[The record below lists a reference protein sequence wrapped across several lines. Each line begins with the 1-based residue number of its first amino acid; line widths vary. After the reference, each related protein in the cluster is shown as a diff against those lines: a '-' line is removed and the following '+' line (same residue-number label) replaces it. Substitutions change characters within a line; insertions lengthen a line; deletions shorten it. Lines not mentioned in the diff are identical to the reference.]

1 MKLPAIHFY
10 PGDWLR
16 DHVAGCS
23 LGAQGL
29 WLRMMILMH
38 DSERYGHLCLNG
50 SPIPPESLARRCGCD
65 SLAQYESLLAE
76 LESVSVPSRTNSGV
90 IYSRRMVRDDRKRKS
105 AVTYGR
111 QGGNPNLKKTL
122 NPPLKGLPEGDK
134 KMKESGKGE
143 PEGKQFP
150 DNLDTPEFIHAWKR
164 WERHRHEIKKRITP
178 SMQEASLK
186 KLSTYGP
193 SRGIQI
199 IDYTMEKGWQGLA
212 DENQVPRTKATN
224 LALRVAPAP
233 QETI

>member
-76 LESVSVPSRTNSGV
+76 LESATVPSRTNSGV
-90 IYSRRMVRDDRKRKS
+90 IYSRRMVRDDRKRKDG
-105 AVTYGR
+105 VTYGK
-111 QGGNPNLKKTL
+111 QGGNPKLKKTL
-122 NPPLKGLPEGDK
+122 NPPLKGKPEDESEDESSFSEFYKVYPRKEKPADAK
-134 KMKESGKGE
+134 K
-143 PEGKQFP
+143 
-150 DNLDTPEFIHAWKR
+150 AWKQVNGPKYLKDILSALE
-164 WERHRHEIKKRITP
+164 WQKITVQWTKSNGDFIPLP
-178 SMQEASLK
+178 SSYLRSESWRNEK
-186 KLSTYGP
+186 SNSNDSTH
-193 SRGIQI
+193 
-199 IDYTMEKGWQGLA
+199 L
-212 DENQVPRTKATN
+212 
-224 LALRVAPAP
+224 LLRP
-233 QETI
+233 Q